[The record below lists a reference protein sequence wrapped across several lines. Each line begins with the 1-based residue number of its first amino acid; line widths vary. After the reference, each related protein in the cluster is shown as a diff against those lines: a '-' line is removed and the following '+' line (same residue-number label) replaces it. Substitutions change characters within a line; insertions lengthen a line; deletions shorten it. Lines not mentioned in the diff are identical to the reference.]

1 MQELKRE
8 KERLSLQTRLDAAK
22 TQAERNRL
30 GQFATPTALAQDI
43 LRFGM
48 TLLEDDKPIRF
59 IDPAIGT
66 GSFFAALLNTVPRKR
81 IEVAKGFELDTHYES
96 PTRELWRGA
105 PLDLELGDFTRATPP
120 TKECDRFNLVICNPP
135 YVRHHH
141 IKNGEKVQLQKAAEI
156 ACGVRI
162 AGLAGLY
169 CYFLGLSHAWMQ
181 CGGVAGWLIPSE
193 FMDVNYGEA
202 VKRYLLDKVTLLHI
216 HRFDPNSVQF
226 DDALVSSAVLWFRND
241 PPPAGHEV
249 KFTFGSSLS
258 KPKIT
263 RSVPAEALRKETK
276 WTRFPVLG
284 VREGT
289 TRYRLSDLFTIKR
302 GIATGDNKFFILTEE
317 QIKAHGLPAGVFR
330 PILPSPRYVPV
341 DEITADQSGAPVL
354 DRQLFLL
361 DCKLSEVEV
370 RERYPKLWTYL
381 EGGKGDVSER
391 YLCRSRKVWYFQE
404 ERPPA
409 AILCTYMG
417 RGNAKNGRP
426 FRFILN
432 HSRAT
437 AANVYLLLYPKPM
450 LAREISKDRSVLR
463 RVWGILNSLSPKS
476 LLGEGR
482 VYGGGLYK
490 LEPKELGNVDAI
502 TIVDVAPELQN
513 QSAATQTG
521 LFDRATA

>member
-1 MQELKRE
+1 M
-8 KERLSLQTRLDAAK
+8 QTRLDAAK

-48 TLLEDDKPIRF
+48 TLLEEDKPIRF

-66 GSFFAALLNTVPRKR
+66 GSFFAALLNTVPTKR
-81 IEVAKGFELDTHYES
+81 IEVAKGFELDTHYGA
-96 PTRELWRGA
+96 PARELWQGA

-120 TKECDRFNLVICNPP
+120 AKEGDRFNLVICNPP

-141 IKNGEKVQLQKAAEI
+141 IKNDEKVQLQKAAEI

-162 AGLAGLY
+162 AGLSGLY

-181 CGGVAGWLIPSE
+181 RGGIAGWLIPSE

-249 KFTFGSSLS
+249 KFTFGGSLS
-258 KPKIT
+258 TPKIA

-276 WTRFPVLG
+276 WTRFPIAD
-284 VREGT
+284 VRQGT
-289 TRYRLSDLFTIKR
+289 VRYRLSDLFTIKR
-302 GIATGDNKFFILTEE
+302 GIATGDNKFFILPRAEIE
-317 QIKAHGLPAGVFR
+317 ARGLPIEVFS
-330 PILPSPRYVPV
+330 PILPGPRYVSG
-341 DEITADQSGAPVL
+341 DEIKADPDGLPVL

-361 DCKLSEVEV
+361 DCRLPEAEV
-370 RERYPKLWTYL
+370 RKRFPTLWAYL
-381 EGGKGDVSER
+381 QSGKGTVSER
-391 YLCRSRKVWYFQE
+391 YLCRSRRVWYSQE

-409 AILCTYMG
+409 PMLCTYIG

-432 HSRAT
+432 HSKAT

-463 RVWGILNSLSPKS
+463 RVWEILNSLSPKS

-502 TIVDVAPELQN
+502 AIVDVAPELQN
-513 QSAATQTG
+513 QSSATQTG
-521 LFDRATA
+521 LFDRASA